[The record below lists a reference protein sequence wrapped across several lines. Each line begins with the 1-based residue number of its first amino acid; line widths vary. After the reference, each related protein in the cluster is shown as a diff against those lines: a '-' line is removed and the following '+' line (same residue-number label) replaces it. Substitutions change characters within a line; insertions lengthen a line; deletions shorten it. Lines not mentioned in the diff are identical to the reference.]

1 MIKALIIDDVEKAR
15 SALKSDIKTYCQN
28 VQVIG
33 EADGVESGLQLIK
46 STTPDVIFL
55 DIRMSDGSGFDLIGK
70 LRQQGVIP
78 FQIIFTT
85 AYDEYA
91 IKAFKFSAIDYL
103 LKPVDHEDLIQAVQK
118 INVQDVQSSLKEN
131 MELLLE
137 SMKGIKTSNKRIA
150 LNSVDKVQVVNVD
163 DIIQCESQKN
173 YTLFYLTNK
182 KQVLVTR
189 TLKEFED
196 MLEADNFLRVHHSHL
211 INVKHLKEY
220 IKTDGGYAVMSDGS
234 QVPVSVRKKEQL
246 LSLLGL

>member
-1 MIKALIIDDVEKAR
+1 MIKAIIIDDVEKAR
-15 SALKSDIKTYCQN
+15 SALKSDIKTYCPT

-33 EADGVESGLQLIK
+33 EADGVETGLQLIK
-46 STTPDVIFL
+46 NTSPDVIFL
-55 DIRMSDGSGFDLIGK
+55 DIRMSDGSGFDLIAK
-70 LRQQGVIP
+70 LRQQGSIP

-118 INVQDVQSSLKEN
+118 IKTTDVQSSLKEN

-137 SMKGIKTSNKRIA
+137 SMKSIKTSNKRIA
-150 LNSVDKVQVVNVD
+150 LNSIDKIQVVNVD

-182 KQVLVTR
+182 KQVIVTR

-196 MLEADNFLRVHHSHL
+196 MLEGDNFLRVHHSHL

-220 IKTDGGYAVMSDGS
+220 VKTDGGYAMMSDGS
-234 QVPVSVRKKEQL
+234 EVPVSVRKKEYL
-246 LSLLGL
+246 LNLLGL

>member
-15 SALKSDIKTYCQN
+15 IALRSDLKTYCKH
-28 VQVIG
+28 VEVIG
-33 EADGVESGLQLIK
+33 EADGVESGVQLIRQ
-46 STTPDVIFL
+46 TNPDVIFL
-55 DIRMSDGSGFDLIGK
+55 DIRMSDGSGFDLIAK
-70 LRQQGVIP
+70 LRQQGEIR

-91 IKAFKFSAIDYL
+91 IKAFKFSATDYL

-118 INVQDVQSSLKEN
+118 IKTDSGQNFLREH
-131 MELLLE
+131 MEVLME

-150 LNSVDKVQVVNVD
+150 LNSMDKVQVVNVD

-182 KQVLVTR
+182 RQVLVTR

-196 MLEADNFLRVHHSHL
+196 MLEEDNFLRVHHSHL
-211 INVKHLKEY
+211 INVKHLREY
-220 IKTDGGYAVMSDGS
+220 VKTDGGYAVMSDGS

>member
-1 MIKALIIDDVEKAR
+1 MIKAFIIDDVEKAR
-15 SALKSDIKTYCQN
+15 SALKSDIKTYCPT

-33 EADGVESGLQLIK
+33 EADGVETGLQLIK
-46 STTPDVIFL
+46 NTTPDVIFL
-55 DIRMSDGSGFDLIGK
+55 DIRMSDGSGFDLIAK
-70 LRQQGVIP
+70 LRQQSSIP

-118 INVQDVQSSLKEN
+118 IKTTDLQSSLKEN

-137 SMKGIKTSNKRIA
+137 SMKSIKTSNKRIA
-150 LNSVDKVQVVNVD
+150 LNSIDKIQVVNVD

-196 MLEADNFLRVHHSHL
+196 MLEGDNFLRVHHSHL

-220 IKTDGGYAVMSDGS
+220 VKTDGGYAMMSDGS
-234 QVPVSVRKKEQL
+234 QVPVSVRKKEHL

>member
-1 MIKALIIDDVEKAR
+1 MIKAVIIDDVEKAR
-15 SALKSDIKTYCQN
+15 SALKSDIKTYCPN
-28 VQVIG
+28 VQIIG
-33 EADGVESGLQLIK
+33 EADGVESGLQLIN
-46 STTPDVIFL
+46 SVTPDVIFL
-55 DIRMSDGSGFDLIGK
+55 DIRMADGSGFDLIAK
-70 LRQQGVIP
+70 IRQQGSIP

-118 INVQDVQSSLKEN
+118 INVKDVQSSLKEN
-131 MELLLE
+131 IELLLE
-137 SMKGIKTSNKRIA
+137 SMQVIKTSNKRIA

-196 MLEADNFLRVHHSHL
+196 MLESDNFLRVHHSHL

-220 IKTDGGYAVMSDGS
+220 IKTDGGYAIMSDGS
-234 QVPVSVRKKEQL
+234 QVPVSVRKK
-246 LSLLGL
+246 

>member
-1 MIKALIIDDVEKAR
+1 MIKAFIIDDVEKAR
-15 SALKSDIKTYCQN
+15 SALKSDIKTYCPN

-55 DIRMSDGSGFDLIGK
+55 DIRMSDGSGFDLIAK
-70 LRQQGVIP
+70 LRQQGAIP

-91 IKAFKFSAIDYL
+91 IKAFKFSATDYL

-118 INVQDVQSSLKEN
+118 IKTTDAQSSLKEN

-196 MLEADNFLRVHHSHL
+196 MLEGDNFLRVHHSHL

-220 IKTDGGYAVMSDGS
+220 VKTDGGYAVMSDGS

>member
-15 SALKSDIKTYCQN
+15 SALKSDIKTYCPT

-46 STTPDVIFL
+46 ASVPDVIFL
-55 DIRMSDGSGFDLIGK
+55 DIRMGVGSGFDLIAK
-70 LRQQGVIP
+70 LRQQGDIP

-91 IKAFKFSAIDYL
+91 IKAFKFSATDYL

-118 INVQDVQSSLKEN
+118 IKIDTVQSSLKEN

-150 LNSVDKVQVVNVD
+150 LNSIDRVQVVNVD

-196 MLEADNFLRVHHSHL
+196 MLEGDNFLRVHHSHL

-220 IKTDGGYAVMSDGS
+220 VKIDGGYAVMSDNS

>member
-1 MIKALIIDDVEKAR
+1 MIKAFIIDDVEKAR
-15 SALKSDIKTYCQN
+15 SALKSDIKTYCPT
-28 VQVIG
+28 VQVIC
-33 EADGVESGLQLIK
+33 EADGVETGLQLIK
-46 STTPDVIFL
+46 NTTPDVIFL
-55 DIRMSDGSGFDLIGK
+55 DIRMSDGSGFDLIAK
-70 LRQQGVIP
+70 LRQQGSIP

-118 INVQDVQSSLKEN
+118 IKTTDVQSSLKEN

-137 SMKGIKTSNKRIA
+137 SMKSIKTSNKRIA
-150 LNSVDKVQVVNVD
+150 LNSIDKIQVVNVD

-196 MLEADNFLRVHHSHL
+196 MLEGDNFLRVHHSHL

-220 IKTDGGYAVMSDGS
+220 VKTDGGYAMMSDGS
-234 QVPVSVRKKEQL
+234 EVPVSVRKKEHL

>member
-15 SALKSDIKTYCQN
+15 SALKSDIKTYCPTI
-28 VQVIG
+28 QVIG
-33 EADGVESGLQLIK
+33 EADGVESGLQLIER
-46 STTPDVIFL
+46 TTPDVIFL
-55 DIRMSDGSGFDLIGK
+55 DIRMSDGSGFDLIAK
-70 LRQQGVIP
+70 LRQQGPINI
-78 FQIIFTT
+78 QIIFTT

-118 INVQDVQSSLKEN
+118 IKTDTVQSSLKEN

-137 SMKGIKTSNKRIA
+137 SMKGMKTSNKRIA
-150 LNSVDKVQVVNVD
+150 LNSIDKVQIVNVD

-173 YTLFYLTNK
+173 YTLFYLINK

-196 MLEADNFLRVHHSHL
+196 MLEGDNFLRVHHSHL
-211 INVKHLKEY
+211 INIKHLKEFVK
-220 IKTDGGYAVMSDGS
+220 IDGGYAVMSDGS

>member
-1 MIKALIIDDVEKAR
+1 MIKAFIIDDVEKAR
-15 SALKSDIKTYCQN
+15 SALKSDIKTYCPN

-33 EADGVESGLQLIK
+33 EADGVETGLQLIK
-46 STTPDVIFL
+46 RTTPDVIFL
-55 DIRMSDGSGFDLIGK
+55 DIRMSDGSGFDLIAK
-70 LRQQGVIP
+70 LRQQGPIP

-118 INVQDVQSSLKEN
+118 IKIQDAQSSLKEN

-137 SMKGIKTSNKRIA
+137 SVKGMKTSNKRIA
-150 LNSVDKVQVVNVD
+150 LNSVDKVQIVNVD

-196 MLEADNFLRVHHSHL
+196 MLEGDNFLRVHHSHL

-220 IKTDGGYAVMSDGS
+220 VKTDGGYAVMSDGS

>member
-1 MIKALIIDDVEKAR
+1 MIKAFIIDDVEKAR
-15 SALKSDIKTYCQN
+15 SALKSDMKTYCPT

-33 EADGVESGLQLIK
+33 EADGVETGLQLIK
-46 STTPDVIFL
+46 NTTPDVIFL
-55 DIRMSDGSGFDLIGK
+55 DIRMSDGSGFDLIAK
-70 LRQQGVIP
+70 LRQQGSIP

-118 INVQDVQSSLKEN
+118 IKTTDVQSSLKEN

-137 SMKGIKTSNKRIA
+137 SMKSIKTSNKRIA
-150 LNSVDKVQVVNVD
+150 LNSIDKIQVVNVD

-196 MLEADNFLRVHHSHL
+196 MLEGDNFLRVHHSHL

-220 IKTDGGYAVMSDGS
+220 VKTDGGYAMMSDGS
-234 QVPVSVRKKEQL
+234 EVPVSVRKKEHL

>member
-15 SALKSDIKTYCQN
+15 IALRSDLKNYCPN
-28 VQVIG
+28 VEVIG
-33 EADGVESGLQLIK
+33 EAEGVESGVQLIRQ
-46 STTPDVIFL
+46 TNPDVIFL
-55 DIRMSDGSGFDLIGK
+55 DIRMSDGSGFDLIAK
-70 LRQQGVIP
+70 LRQQGEIR

-91 IKAFKFSAIDYL
+91 IKAFKFSATDYL

-118 INVQDVQSSLKEN
+118 IKKDSGQNFLREH
-131 MELLLE
+131 MEVLME

-150 LNSVDKVQVVNVD
+150 LNSMDKVQVVNVD

-182 KQVLVTR
+182 RQVLVTR

-196 MLEADNFLRVHHSHL
+196 MLEEDNFLRVHHSHL
-211 INVKHLKEY
+211 INVKHLREY
-220 IKTDGGYAVMSDGS
+220 VKTDGGYAVMSDGS

>member
-15 SALKSDIKTYCQN
+15 SALKSDIKTYCPN

-33 EADGVESGLQLIK
+33 EADGVESGLELIK
-46 STTPDVIFL
+46 NTTPDVLFL
-55 DIRMSDGSGFDLIGK
+55 DIRMSDGSGFDLITK
-70 LRQQGVIP
+70 LRQQGPIP

-91 IKAFKFSAIDYL
+91 IKAFKFSATDYL

-118 INVQDVQSSLKEN
+118 IKNPDVQHTLKEN

-137 SMKGIKTSNKRIA
+137 SMKGLKTSNKRIA
-150 LNSVDKVQVVNVD
+150 LNSTDKVQVVNVD

-220 IKTDGGYAVMSDGS
+220 VKTDGGYAVMSDGS
-234 QVPVSVRKKEQL
+234 QVPVSVRKKEHL

>member
-15 SALKSDIKTYCQN
+15 SALKGDIKTYCPS
-28 VQVIG
+28 VEVIG

-46 STTPDVIFL
+46 NTTPDVIFL
-55 DIRMSDGSGFDLIGK
+55 DIRMSDGSGFDLIAK
-70 LRQQGVIP
+70 IRQQGAIS

-118 INVQDVQSSLKEN
+118 IKVTDAQSSLKEN

-163 DIIQCESQKN
+163 DILQCESQKN

-196 MLEADNFLRVHHSHL
+196 MLEGDNFLRVHHSHL

-220 IKTDGGYAVMSDGS
+220 VKTDGGYAVMSDNS
-234 QVPVSVRKKEQL
+234 QVPVSVRKKEHL

>member
-1 MIKALIIDDVEKAR
+1 MIKAFIIDDVEKAR
-15 SALKSDIKTYCQN
+15 SALKSDMKTYCPT

-33 EADGVESGLQLIK
+33 EADGVETGLQLIK
-46 STTPDVIFL
+46 NTSPDVIFL
-55 DIRMSDGSGFDLIGK
+55 DIRMSDGSGFDLIAK
-70 LRQQGVIP
+70 LRQQGSIP

-118 INVQDVQSSLKEN
+118 IKTTDVQSSLKEN

-137 SMKGIKTSNKRIA
+137 SMKSIKTSNKRIA
-150 LNSVDKVQVVNVD
+150 LNSIDKIQVVNVD

-196 MLEADNFLRVHHSHL
+196 MLEGDNFLRVHHSHL

-220 IKTDGGYAVMSDGS
+220 VKTDGGYAMMSDGS
-234 QVPVSVRKKEQL
+234 EVPVSVRKKEHL

>member
-15 SALKSDIKTYCQN
+15 SALKSDIKTYCPN
-28 VQVIG
+28 VHVIG
-33 EADGVESGLQLIK
+33 EADGVETGLQLIK
-46 STTPDVIFL
+46 NTTPDVIFL
-55 DIRMSDGSGFDLIGK
+55 DIRMSDGSGFDLIAK

-118 INVQDVQSSLKEN
+118 IKVQDEHSSLKEN

-137 SMKGIKTSNKRIA
+137 SVKGMKTSNKRIA
-150 LNSVDKVQVVNVD
+150 LNSVDKVQIVNVD

-182 KQVLVTR
+182 KQVLITR

-196 MLEADNFLRVHHSHL
+196 MLEEDNFLRVHHSHL

>member
-1 MIKALIIDDVEKAR
+1 MIKAFIIDDVEKAR
-15 SALKSDIKTYCQN
+15 SALKSDIKTYCPT

-33 EADGVESGLQLIK
+33 EADGVETGLQLIK
-46 STTPDVIFL
+46 NTTPDVIFL
-55 DIRMSDGSGFDLIGK
+55 DIRMSDGSGFDLIAK
-70 LRQQGVIP
+70 LRQQGSIP

-118 INVQDVQSSLKEN
+118 IKTTDVQSSLKEN

-137 SMKGIKTSNKRIA
+137 SMKSIKTSNKRIA
-150 LNSVDKVQVVNVD
+150 LNSIDKIQVVNVD

-196 MLEADNFLRVHHSHL
+196 MLEGDNFLRVHHSHL

-220 IKTDGGYAVMSDGS
+220 VKTDGGYAMMSDGS
-234 QVPVSVRKKEQL
+234 EVPVSVRKKEHL

>member
-15 SALKSDIKTYCQN
+15 SALKSDIKTYCPN
-28 VQVIG
+28 VEVIG
-33 EADGVESGLQLIK
+33 EADGVESGLKLIQH
-46 STTPDVIFL
+46 TIPDVIFL
-55 DIRMSDGSGFDLIGK
+55 DIRMSDGSGFDLIAK
-70 LRQQGVIP
+70 LRQQGAIP

-91 IKAFKFSAIDYL
+91 IKAFKFSATDYL

-118 INVQDVQSSLKEN
+118 IKTSDAQSSLKEN

-173 YTLFYLTNK
+173 YTLFYLVNK

-196 MLEADNFLRVHHSHL
+196 MLEGDNFLRVHHSHL

-220 IKTDGGYAVMSDGS
+220 VKTDGGYAVMSDGS

>member
-1 MIKALIIDDVEKAR
+1 MIKAIIIDDVEKAR
-15 SALKSDIKTYCQN
+15 SALKSDIKTYCPT

-33 EADGVESGLQLIK
+33 EADGVETGLQLIK
-46 STTPDVIFL
+46 NTTPDVIFL
-55 DIRMSDGSGFDLIGK
+55 DIRMSDGSGFDLIAK
-70 LRQQGVIP
+70 LRQQGSIP

-118 INVQDVQSSLKEN
+118 IKTTDVQSSLKEN

-137 SMKGIKTSNKRIA
+137 SMKSIKTSNKRIA
-150 LNSVDKVQVVNVD
+150 LNSIDKIQVVNVD

-196 MLEADNFLRVHHSHL
+196 MLEGDNFLRVHHSHL

-220 IKTDGGYAVMSDGS
+220 VKTDGGYAMMSDGS
-234 QVPVSVRKKEQL
+234 EVPVSVRKKEYL
-246 LSLLGL
+246 LNLLGL

>member
-15 SALKSDIKTYCQN
+15 SALKSDIKTYCPN
-28 VQVIG
+28 VQVTG

-46 STTPDVIFL
+46 NTTPDVIFL
-55 DIRMSDGSGFDLIGK
+55 DIRMSDGSGFDLIAK
-70 LRQQGVIP
+70 LRQQGTIA
-78 FQIIFTT
+78 FQVIFTT

-118 INVQDVQSSLKEN
+118 IKVQDVQSSLKEN

-150 LNSVDKVQVVNVD
+150 LNSVDKVQIVNVD

-196 MLEADNFLRVHHSHL
+196 MLEGDNFLRVHHSHL

>member
-15 SALKSDIKTYCQN
+15 SALKSDIKTYCPT

-46 STTPDVIFL
+46 NTKPDVIFL
-55 DIRMSDGSGFDLIGK
+55 DIRMSDGSGFDLIAK
-70 LRQQGVIP
+70 LRQQSPINI
-78 FQIIFTT
+78 QIIFTT

-91 IKAFKFSAIDYL
+91 IKAFKFSATDYL

-118 INVQDVQSSLKEN
+118 LKTDTVQSSLTEN

-137 SMKGIKTSNKRIA
+137 SMKGMKTSNKRIA
-150 LNSVDKVQVVNVD
+150 LNSIDKVQVVNVD

-173 YTLFYLTNK
+173 YTLFYLINK

-196 MLEADNFLRVHHSHL
+196 MLEGDNFLRVHHSHL
-211 INVKHLKEY
+211 INIKHLKEFVK
-220 IKTDGGYAVMSDGS
+220 IDGGYAVMSDGS

>member
-15 SALKSDIKTYCQN
+15 SALKSDIKTYCPT

-33 EADGVESGLQLIK
+33 EADSVESGLHLIK
-46 STTPDVIFL
+46 NTTPDVIFL
-55 DIRMSDGSGFDLIGK
+55 DIRMSDGSGFDLIAK
-70 LRQQGVIP
+70 LRQQGPINV
-78 FQIIFTT
+78 QIIFTT

-91 IKAFKFSAIDYL
+91 IKAFKFSATDYL

-118 INVQDVQSSLKEN
+118 LKTDTVQSSLTEN

-137 SMKGIKTSNKRIA
+137 SMKGMKTSNKRIA
-150 LNSVDKVQVVNVD
+150 LNSIDKVQVVNVD

-173 YTLFYLTNK
+173 YTLFYLINK

-189 TLKEFED
+189 TLKDFED
-196 MLEADNFLRVHHSHL
+196 MLEGDNFLRVHHSHL
-211 INVKHLKEY
+211 INIKHLKEFVK
-220 IKTDGGYAVMSDGS
+220 IDGGYAVMSDGS

>member
-1 MIKALIIDDVEKAR
+1 MIKAFIIDDVEKAR
-15 SALKSDIKTYCQN
+15 SALKSDIKTYCPN

-33 EADGVESGLQLIK
+33 EADGVESGLQLIQH
-46 STTPDVIFL
+46 TTPDVIFL
-55 DIRMSDGSGFDLIGK
+55 DIRMSDGSGFDLIAK
-70 LRQQGVIP
+70 LRQQGAIP

-91 IKAFKFSAIDYL
+91 IKAFKFSATDYL

-118 INVQDVQSSLKEN
+118 IKVADPQSSLKEN
-131 MELLLE
+131 IELLLE

-196 MLEADNFLRVHHSHL
+196 MLEGDNFLRVHHSHL

-220 IKTDGGYAVMSDGS
+220 VKTDGGYAVMSDGS

>member
-15 SALKSDIKTYCQN
+15 SALKSDIKTYCPN

-55 DIRMSDGSGFDLIGK
+55 DIRMSDGSGFDLIAK
-70 LRQQGVIP
+70 LRQQGTIS

-118 INVQDVQSSLKEN
+118 IKVQDVQNSLKEN

-196 MLEADNFLRVHHSHL
+196 MFEGDNFLRVHHSHL

-220 IKTDGGYAVMSDGS
+220 IKTDGGYALMSDGS
-234 QVPVSVRKKEQL
+234 QIPVSVRKKEQL

>member
-1 MIKALIIDDVEKAR
+1 MIKAIIIDDVEKAR
-15 SALKSDIKTYCQN
+15 SALKSDIKTYCPT

-33 EADGVESGLQLIK
+33 EADGVETGLQLIK
-46 STTPDVIFL
+46 NTTPDVIFL
-55 DIRMSDGSGFDLIGK
+55 DIRMSDGSGFDLIAK
-70 LRQQGVIP
+70 LRQQGSIP

-118 INVQDVQSSLKEN
+118 IKTTDVQSSLKEN

-137 SMKGIKTSNKRIA
+137 SMKSIKTSNKRIA
-150 LNSVDKVQVVNVD
+150 LNSIDKIQVVNVD

-196 MLEADNFLRVHHSHL
+196 MLEGDNFLRVHHSHL

-220 IKTDGGYAVMSDGS
+220 VKTDGGYAMMSDGS
-234 QVPVSVRKKEQL
+234 QVPVSVRKKEHL

>member
-1 MIKALIIDDVEKAR
+1 MIKAIIIDDVEKAR
-15 SALKSDIKTYCQN
+15 SALKSDIKTYCPT

-33 EADGVESGLQLIK
+33 EADGVETGLQLIK
-46 STTPDVIFL
+46 NTSPDVIFL
-55 DIRMSDGSGFDLIGK
+55 DIRMSDGSGFDLIAK
-70 LRQQGVIP
+70 LRQQGSIP

-118 INVQDVQSSLKEN
+118 IKTTDVQSSLKEN

-137 SMKGIKTSNKRIA
+137 SMKSIKTSNKRIA
-150 LNSVDKVQVVNVD
+150 LNSIDKIQVVNVD

-196 MLEADNFLRVHHSHL
+196 MLEGDNFLRVHHSHL

-220 IKTDGGYAVMSDGS
+220 VKTDGGYAMMSDGS
-234 QVPVSVRKKEQL
+234 QVPVSVRKKEHL